1 MLEFAVGS
9 VAALLIVAGVLVL
22 LGPSLPGRLVARLRT
37 IKPPGPP
44 SRLLRARIPT
54 EPMTNPLHPKTQRVM
69 IAASRLAT
77 WLRAHGHDDLV
88 DEIRSSARR
97 MAGDEAAGLY
107 AMQNVLRRLRGL
119 PLDDR
124 SAQERLRHLAGE
136 LRNAVQDRSEQLEL
150 LPRR

>member
-1 MLEFAVGS
+1 MLEFVAGS

-22 LGPSLPGRLVARLRT
+22 AGPSVPRRLLARLRT
-37 IKPPGPP
+37 VKRPAPP
-44 SRLLRARIPT
+44 SALFRTRVPT

-107 AMQNVLRRLRGL
+107 ALQTVLRRLRAL

-124 SAQERLRHLAGE
+124 AAQERLRHLSSE
-136 LRNAVQDRSEQLEL
+136 LRSAVHDRSEQLEL
-150 LPRR
+150 LPRS